1 MPNSYMYYCTP
12 SIVPTVATIEVN
24 VKTLFSHWPEGALF
38 RNTFGTGPPEGP
50 LSLRDNGGFGF
61 VFVSEKIFFI
71 RSLMPRARF
80 PHLTTE

>member
-1 MPNSYMYYCTP
+1 MMMDDD
-12 SIVPTVATIEVN
+12 VAMCD
-24 VKTLFSHWPEGALF
+24 WPEGALF
-38 RNTFGTGPPEGP
+38 RNPFGTGPPQGP

-61 VFVSEKIFFI
+61 VFVSEKIFFM